1 MSENQLNVANN
12 VSFSSD
18 YYINK
23 NISEIVMNYIK
34 TNDNNNNN
42 NIKKVFAGVGMI
54 IVAEI
59 TKTVIIDFLK
69 EQKKQMNEGLINILK
84 EISIF
89 PTLVW
94 TIKLPFRTLGFT
106 YNLLLNKYYNLF
118 CPRFEEKLEIIKNDV
133 CFEIESNQ
141 LFISNLIRYIETN
154 EETCKYNKIYDNK
167 ITVEKNNIDNEIKYN
182 DIDINFEDI
191 NIIINRDIKKS
202 RDKCII
208 ENITYE
214 NIFEKI
220 VEEYLSKDIVIDFID
235 SNGSIYCCQYTIN
248 FSKIV
253 FKICNHDYIYFEENP
268 TSLIYGDYIFKLC
281 VNKYIKDVIKSL
293 KLGSRYFLDEKIKN
307 VLLIAAS
314 ISNEFTKNKSY
325 YEKIDIIKKIYNNDK
340 INLKINLKIS
350 DYGVGFHETILENQ
364 LRFTYG
370 YKTDYNKLLSN
381 SKYKNFF
388 ENLAIDNTVSN
399 VNNLEF
405 IVKLLN
411 NNKGNTID
419 KNYLNK
425 QVKKFILEIN
435 NLSLQS
441 SSKNKIKIYTLKI
454 ENKKSNENIPNPKY
468 EKYINEKKKLLEEN
482 KEIKTETI
490 INLLG
495 IEPEKEFIEEHINK
509 EIKMDLVNE
518 RYTSFDNLYLSKE
531 QDRELYELYNSFEND
546 KKENEELGIP
556 NKLCILLHGEPGTG
570 KTTTIITTAS
580 HFGKDIFYISL
591 KNISNND
598 LKIMFDY
605 INDKHVNQGII
616 IFEDFDAMTSVVM
629 DRKTNINKSLI
640 DTLDDTDNENL
651 TLDYFLN
658 VLDGTLT
665 REGSIIIMTTNH
677 IEKIDPAI
685 YRAGRV
691 DKKIEMKK
699 SDHYQIS
706 KIFKRFIK
714 RDINPDVLKRI
725 KEYIFTPAEIIFKLK
740 EYVKRRNESD
750 EEILKDF
757 LLNN

>member
-1 MSENQLNVANN
+1 MTENQLNVANS

-23 NISEIVMNYIK
+23 NISEIVMSYVK
-34 TNDNNNNN
+34 TIENN
-42 NIKKVFAGVGMI
+42 NIKTIKSVVTGVGII

-59 TKTVIIDFLK
+59 TKSVVLDFLK

-84 EISIF
+84 EVSIF
-89 PTLVW
+89 PTLIW
-94 TIKLPFRTLGFT
+94 TVKFPFRALGFS
-106 YNLLLNKYYNLF
+106 YNLLLNKYNNMFYKK
-118 CPRFEEKLEIIKNDV
+118 FEEKSAIIDNIM
-133 CFEIESNQ
+133 CFEIESSQ
-141 LFISNLIRYIETN
+141 MFISNLIRYIETN
-154 EETCKYNKIYDNK
+154 IETCKYNKIFDNK
-167 ITVEKNNIDNEIKYN
+167 ITVEKNNIDNIIKYN

-191 NIIINRDIKKS
+191 NIRINKDIIKS
-202 RDKCII
+202 RDKCEI
-208 ENITYE
+208 ENITYD

-220 VEEYLSKDIVIDFID
+220 VEEYLSKNIIININDDNIYCHSTGNNYFYYNICNNIYGCNYTLNEHYCSEYIFGLCLIKYKEELLSMKVKSIPNQKIKRALLISACIVNEFNNLYYSKLDIVQKLY
-235 SNGSIYCCQYTIN
+235 NHN
-248 FSKIV
+248 KKIMKNYYNIV
-253 FKICNHDYIYFEENP
+253 NNILPIVKSDGITFEN
-268 TSLIYGDYIFKLC
+268 KL
-281 VNKYIKDVIKSL
+281 
-293 KLGSRYFLDEKIKN
+293 
-307 VLLIAAS
+307 
-314 ISNEFTKNKSY
+314 ISNSKT
-325 YEKIDIIKKIYNNDK
+325 
-340 INLKINLKIS
+340 NL
-350 DYGVGFHETILENQ
+350 
-364 LRFTYG
+364 
-370 YKTDYNKLLSN
+370 LLN

-388 ENLAIDNTVSN
+388 ENLTTDYTINK
-399 VNNLEF
+399 NLEF
-405 IVKLLN
+405 QVKLLN
-411 NNKGNTID
+411 NNKENIINN
-419 KNYLNK
+419 NYLNS
-425 QVKKFILEIN
+425 QVKNFISQIN

-454 ENKKSNENIPNPKY
+454 ENNKLTKKITNPIY
-468 EKYINEKKKLLEEN
+468 EKYNNNKKEILKEN
-482 KEIKTETI
+482 KEIKNEKI
-490 INLLG
+490 IDLLG
-495 IEPEKEFIEEHINK
+495 IEPEKDLLEEYINK

-531 QDRELYELYNSFEND
+531 QDRELFELYNSFEND

-598 LKIMFDY
+598 LKMMLDY
-605 INDKHVNQGII
+605 INDKHTNQGII

-629 DRKTNINKSLI
+629 NRGIEKNNSLI
-640 DTLDDTDNENL
+640 DTIDEINDNL

-691 DKKIEMKK
+691 DKKVEMKK

-714 RDINPDVLKRI
+714 RDINPEILKNI
-725 KEYIFTPAEIIFKLK
+725 KEYTYTPAEIIFKLK
-740 EYVKRRNESD
+740 EYVKRRNERD

-757 LLNN
+757 ISL